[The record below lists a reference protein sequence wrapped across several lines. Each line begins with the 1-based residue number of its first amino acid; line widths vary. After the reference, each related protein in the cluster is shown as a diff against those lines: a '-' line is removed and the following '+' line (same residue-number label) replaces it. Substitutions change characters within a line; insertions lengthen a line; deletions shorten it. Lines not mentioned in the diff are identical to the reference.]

1 MSGLMIRHA
10 LIFWIAVAL
19 AVYGVITGVANSGLS
34 WLFWTLLPTLLLFAL
49 LVYAYRLTQKKP
61 NGPGGS
67 RGSRPKVKP
76 SQKTMAKVAGVRKTQ
91 AAPGKRKTYPFQVI
105 EGSKGKNDEQ
115 LPKYH

>member
-1 MSGLMIRHA
+1 MDYGL
-10 LIFWIAVAL
+10 
-19 AVYGVITGVANSGLS
+19 G

-49 LVYAYRLTQKKP
+49 LIYAYRLTQKKP
-61 NGPGGS
+61 NGPG
-67 RGSRPKVKP
+67 GSRPKVKP

-105 EGSKGKNDEQ
+105 EGSKGKNDEH